1 MDWSLRNMRTISTYS
16 FQLSKFTQDITRY
29 HMSHDLKEVFTP
41 FPGRA
46 GSADGKLVDPSSIAW
61 LSPHPRRAPW
71 VRFTLSH
78 YVVCNDVLCT
88 SGNTWNILEL
98 WRCRF
103 EAPPCR
109 SANLDDCPLC
119 LQNLFASELL
129 LCLRVV
135 VSYVSWWQ
143 TQGIIQCTNMHRFSF
158 DKFKLPT
165 SKTVRLI
172 FSKTETVK
180 LQTLPSLLCISDCHW
195 VW

>member
-1 MDWSLRNMRTISTYS
+1 MDWSLRHMRTISTYS
-16 FQLSKFTQDITRY
+16 FQLSKFTKDITRY
-29 HMSHDLKEVFTP
+29 HMSHDLKQVFTP

-78 YVVCNDVLCT
+78 DRSVQRCAVHVRKYLEHPGT
-88 SGNTWNILEL
+88 SE
-98 WRCRF
+98 RCRF
-103 EAPPCR
+103 EAPPC
-109 SANLDDCPLC
+109 SANLDDCPVC

-129 LCLRVV
+129 LCLGVV
-135 VSYVSWWQ
+135 VSDVSWWQ